1 MTQCSAGSTAS
12 ASPKPRRKQPRRVV
26 TIRQAARFNA
36 ELALSAASPSGLV
49 WREWNRGKGTRR
61 RNAGDPAGCEKKSQ
75 PGYYVVG
82 LDGALWPANT
92 IKASL
97 QALHSAAGQTL

>member
-1 MTQCSAGSTAS
+1 MTQCSAGITAS

-36 ELALSAASPSGLV
+36 ALALSGNSPSGLV
-49 WREWNRGKGTRR
+49 WKKWNRGVGRRR
-61 RNAGDPAGCEKKSQ
+61 RNAGGPAGCEKKSQ
-75 PGYYVVG
+75 PGYYVVVI
-82 LDGALWPANT
+82 DGTLWPANT